1 MFIPLRNGRVNLI
14 AVSAIVVCR
23 GFMKKCLLILLDG
36 LGDRSFAS
44 LGHQTPLQAAHTP
57 ALDAIARAGANGL
70 YHAASIGQ
78 ALPSENAHF
87 AIFGFDPDDF
97 PGRGALEALGAGLCL
112 SSQDVAILAHLASLE
127 EERGFL
133 ITKKNV
139 PWALTDELAV
149 LTDAVSDEWGDEIKI
164 RFHPVKNHFGVLTL
178 KGEVSP
184 YITDTNHMTDGRAMM
199 AILPWQTHARD
210 LFARKTAWAL
220 SRYLIDIYRLLDG
233 HAVNQSRRSRGLEP
247 INGLVTQRAGQ
258 LKTISSFSQRY
269 GLKGLS
275 ISAGVL
281 FKGMSSYLGLD
292 FLRGEESDDPEEE
305 IAGRLAQAYG
315 AFEKYDFIHVHTKTP
330 DEAAHRRDPALKKAV
345 IEALDRGIARSI
357 GPFLADPDML
367 VIVTS
372 DHSTPSAGDLVHSGE
387 PVPLTMHGC
396 GVRKDTVK
404 TFDEIA
410 CAPGALGMVRDKE
423 IMYLVLNYLDR
434 AKLQGAMD
442 TPVNQPFWPGQYEW
456 FSLAGGNFPA
466 AEDTER

>member
-1 MFIPLRNGRVNLI
+1 
-14 AVSAIVVCR
+14 
-23 GFMKKCLLILLDG
+23 MKKCLLVLLDG

-70 YHAASIGQ
+70 YHAACLGQ

-87 AIFGFDPDDF
+87 AIFGFELEDF
-97 PGRGALEALGAGLCL
+97 PGRGALEALGAGIAL
-112 SSQDVAILAHLASLE
+112 SGQDVAILAHLASLE

-139 PWALTDELAV
+139 PWALTDELAA

-164 RFHPVKNHFGVLTL
+164 RFHTVKNHFGVLTM
-178 KGEVSP
+178 KGDVSP

-199 AILPWQTHARD
+199 AILPWKTHARD
-210 LFARKTAWAL
+210 LSARKTAGAL
-220 SRYLIDIYRLLDG
+220 SRYLIDIYRRLDG
-233 HAVNQSRRSRGLEP
+233 HAVNQSRRLRGLDP
-247 INGLVTQRAGQ
+247 INGLVTQRAGRI
-258 LKTISSFSQRY
+258 KTISPFSERY

-275 ISAGVL
+275 VSTGVL
-281 FKGMSSYLGLD
+281 FKGMCSYLGLD
-292 FLRGEESDDPEEE
+292 FLRGEESENPEEE
-305 IAGRLAQAYG
+305 ISGRLAQARK

-345 IEALDRGIARSI
+345 IEALDRGIARTI
-357 GPFLADPDML
+357 GPFLDDPDML

-396 GVRKDTVK
+396 GVRQDTVQ
-404 TFDEIA
+404 TFDEVA
-410 CAPGALGMVRDKE
+410 CAPGALGMVRGKE

-434 AKLQGAMD
+434 AKLRGAMD
-442 TPVNQPFWPGQYEW
+442 TPIDQPFWPGPYEW
-456 FSLAGGNFPA
+456 FPLAGGNSA
-466 AEDTER
+466 STEDTKP